1 MILKGINVGLTFR
14 WPRGVKCVSAK
25 KIRKMT
31 QMRQNFFKAKKLLR
45 NRKILA
51 KQSDTLKS
59 VLTNEY

>member
-1 MILKGINVGLTFR
+1 M
-14 WPRGVKCVSAK
+14 CVSQED
-25 KIRKMT
+25 RKNDT
-31 QMRQNFFKAKKLLR
+31 NETKFFKAQKLLR